1 MLWNQQQHKESL
13 EKLEQKFSDEK
24 MRLQQESNKKIE
36 EIAERAQNEAL
47 KYHANLFI
55 LSSIDSLQNSR

>member
-13 EKLEQKFSDEK
+13 EKLEEKFSAEK
-24 MRLQQESNKKIE
+24 MRLQQESNKKIA

-47 KYHANLFI
+47 KYLTK
-55 LSSIDSLQNSR
+55 SSKCFHHVSFQNSR